1 MQKSNWPIMK
11 TLRGVIRK
19 KSVSYIQ
26 YNIYNKMP
34 SSVARAYI
42 YLYKL
47 TQFNPS
53 NMHVSFLGSIDLQ
66 NKKKHKKTFCLQNCR
81 RRYPDTP

>member
-1 MQKSNWPIMK
+1 
-11 TLRGVIRK
+11 
-19 KSVSYIQ
+19 
-26 YNIYNKMP
+26 MP
-34 SSVARAYI
+34 STVARIYI
-42 YLYKL
+42 FLYKL

>member
-1 MQKSNWPIMK
+1 MK

-53 NMHVSFLGSIDLQ
+53 NMHVSFLGSIDL
-66 NKKKHKKTFCLQNCR
+66 
-81 RRYPDTP
+81 